1 MLTVTMHITKG
12 QISGAITV
20 VLIATFF
27 YCGRFFLHDLRPFQT
42 TSPPYAEKKTG
53 DVIVALTGDAD
64 QKGIYFILP
73 ETTVS
78 GLLSIAKVADTK
90 KFDKKG
96 ISVVL
101 SGGEKVIIESDQVKI
116 GTIDA
121 AKRITLDIPIAINSA
136 TVYDLSLIPGI
147 GKKTAQAIVDLREKA
162 GGISCIDDLLKIHGM
177 SKKRFT
183 KIKKCLAVNGKT

>member
-1 MLTVTMHITKG
+1 MHITKG

-27 YCGRFFLHDLRPFQT
+27 YFGRFFLHDLRPFQAI
-42 TSPPYAEKKTG
+42 SPPYSEKKAGTVVVELAG
-53 DVIVALTGDAD
+53 DTD
-64 QKGIYFILP
+64 QNGIYFVPP

-78 GLLSIAKVADTK
+78 HLLGIAGIAGTK
-90 KFDKKG
+90 KFDKKVL
-96 ISVVL
+96 SVVL
-101 SGGEKVIIESDQVKI
+101 SGGEKVIIESDQVKT

-162 GGISCIDDLLKIHGM
+162 GGIYCIDDLLKIRGM
-177 SKKRFT
+177 NNERFR
-183 KIKKCLAVNGKT
+183 KIKRYLTVNGKT

>member
-1 MLTVTMHITKG
+1 MYITKS
-12 QISGAITV
+12 QICGAITV

-27 YCGRFFLHDLRPFQT
+27 YCGRFFLHDLQPFQV
-42 TSPPYAEKKTG
+42 TSPPYGEEKPG
-53 DVIVALTGDAD
+53 SVVVALTADTD
-64 QKGIYFILP
+64 QKGIYFVPANI
-73 ETTVS
+73 TVS
-78 GLLSIAKVADTK
+78 HLLGIAEVADTK
-90 KFDKKG
+90 KFDKKALS
-96 ISVVL
+96 IVI

-162 GGISCIDDLLKIHGM
+162 GRISRIDDLLKIRGM
-177 SKKRFT
+177 NNERFR
-183 KIKKCLAVNGKT
+183 KIKKYLAVNGKT